1 MPLFPHDLEVRIG
14 FATVRAQIATLALC
28 ELGRRGVLESAFSTD
43 PHTIAHTLDLLH
55 EFKELLMFHPEF
67 PREGYLDFTPNLK
80 VLLSSQERFTPGELV
95 VLHDS
100 LATIEA
106 IVAFFA
112 HDGCEYRAL
121 RVLSSTAVVPE
132 GVCRQIER
140 LVDQNGVV
148 RDSASPALQKIRRV
162 IYDRQGQISRIMAQL
177 LRQGQ
182 QQGLIDESAQVQM
195 RDGKPVLPVPAG
207 SKRQF
212 QALELGRSATG
223 QTVYLQPYEAL
234 EAQNEIANFQQQ
246 EAEEIARILSEFTEE
261 LRPHHE
267 ALKGCYALL
276 GQVDTLRA
284 KALFSTQVGG
294 ARPILADEP
303 TLRLRAATHPL
314 LVQALATQGKK
325 PVPLDLNLDGGERI
339 LVISGPNAGG
349 KSVALKTAAT
359 AVYMVQCGF
368 LPLAGEN
375 SEISVFQDIFVDIG
389 DAQSMESDL
398 STYSS
403 HLLAMRY
410 FTEHAGARSLCLID
424 ELGSGT
430 EPTAGGAIAETV
442 LEELANS
449 HCLGIVTTHFANL
462 KHCAEQTEGLVN
474 GAMRFDTRNLRP
486 LYSLDQGMPGS
497 SFPFEIA
504 RKMGLPREFIA
515 RAEALAGREYISL
528 ERQLHEAANQKK
540 LWSQRRQEAD
550 ALYAQVATLKA
561 NLDKAMA
568 ELAEQRRQIVRQA
581 KDEASRIVRES
592 NRVVERTIR
601 EIRESAADREKTK
614 AARGALQEFQ
624 SALLKKAAD
633 DGLPEALSKPMGA
646 QGDALAGGDFVRIAG
661 TTSTGQIVSAT
672 PKRAVVA
679 IGQVMTTVPIDRL
692 ERISGAEFRK
702 ADRNQRQQSGL
713 AVDSLR
719 QRRLNFHSDFD
730 VRGMR
735 GEEALQEVQD
745 HIDDALMVGVQHLR
759 ILHGK
764 GDGIL
769 RSRIRELLRSL
780 PTVESFADESEQLGG
795 AGVTIVKLR

>member
-1 MPLFPHDLEVRIG
+1 MG
-14 FATVRAQIATLALC
+14 
-28 ELGRRGVLESAFSTD
+28 
-43 PHTIAHTLDLLH
+43 
-55 EFKELLMFHPEF
+55 
-67 PREGYLDFTPNLK
+67 
-80 VLLSSQERFTPGELV
+80 
-95 VLHDS
+95 
-100 LATIEA
+100 
-106 IVAFFA
+106 
-112 HDGCEYRAL
+112 
-121 RVLSSTAVVPE
+121 
-132 GVCRQIER
+132 
-140 LVDQNGVV
+140 
-148 RDSASPALQKIRRV
+148 
-162 IYDRQGQISRIMAQL
+162 
-177 LRQGQ
+177 
-182 QQGLIDESAQVQM
+182 
-195 RDGKPVLPVPAG
+195 G
-207 SKRQF
+207 S
-212 QALELGRSATG
+212 
-223 QTVYLQPYEAL
+223 
-234 EAQNEIANFQQQ
+234 
-246 EAEEIARILSEFTEE
+246 
-261 LRPHHE
+261 
-267 ALKGCYALL
+267 
-276 GQVDTLRA
+276 
-284 KALFSTQVGG
+284 
-294 ARPILADEP
+294 RPILADEP

-359 AVYMVQCGF
+359 AVYMAQCGF

-442 LEELANS
+442 LENLARS

-474 GAMRFDTRNLRP
+474 GAMRFDTRNQRP
-486 LYSLDQGMPGS
+486 LNSLDQGMPGS

-504 RKMGLPREFIA
+504 RQMGLSGAFIA

-550 ALYAQVATLKA
+550 ALYAQMATLKA

-601 EIRESAADREKTK
+601 EIRESAADKEKTK

-633 DGLPEALSKPMGA
+633 DGLPEAPSKPVEA
-646 QGDALAGGDFVRIAG
+646 QGDALAGGDFVR
-661 TTSTGQIVSAT
+661 IVSAT

-702 ADRNQRQQSGL
+702 ADRNQRQQSSL

-769 RSRIRELLRSL
+769 RARIRELLKGL
-780 PTVESFADESEQLGG
+780 PSVESFADESEQLGG